1 MASSRRKK
9 DQQINVP
16 GLKVDNNIISYS
28 NSFICLKNIS
38 LISISP
44 IPANGSWVIAI
55 IMALGG
61 LYMLLEEISTEIGG
75 TLTAIGVIW
84 FLIVVI
90 SNSTRG
96 INLAVTLNSG
106 NTVYFHCSN
115 EQFLRKV
122 LVVLLNSIKDTT
134 RTSCY
139 INFQECTIQNSNIL
153 NDAEIINS

>member
-1 MASSRRKK
+1 MALSRRKK
-9 DQQINVP
+9 DQQIKVP
-16 GLKVDNNIISYS
+16 GLKVDNNIISYA

-55 IMALGG
+55 IMVLGG
-61 LYMLLEEISTEIGG
+61 LYMLVKEISTKIGV
-75 TLTAIGVIW
+75 TLMAIGVIL
-84 FLIVVI
+84 FFIVII

-115 EQFLRKV
+115 EQFLREV

-134 RTSCY
+134 KASCY

-153 NDAEIINS
+153 NDSEIMNS